1 MPQPAP
7 PLQNALGTSA
17 ALPCRVCC
25 SRQRPLFLLESMM
38 NKTLLA
44 TLLFAPLLATA
55 ATPSFDCGKAA
66 GAVETLICKDAGLA
80 ALDNELAVL
89 YPKAIAQLSPEQ
101 LKTERAMQR
110 GWIKGRNDCWKGQD
124 LRQCVEDNYQLRI
137 TELQISGGQLMVPTP
152 VNYQCGQHVM
162 LSTYFYNNA
171 KLAVAVINLSE
182 GDKQQ
187 QVLAYE
193 APSASGAR
201 YEGQNLT
208 FFTKGEEAT
217 LERYGQPPLTCMEN
231 PTKG

>member
-1 MPQPAP
+1 
-7 PLQNALGTSA
+7 
-17 ALPCRVCC
+17 
-25 SRQRPLFLLESMM
+25 M

-44 TLLFAPLLATA
+44 TLLFAPLLASA
-55 ATPSFDCGKAA
+55 ATPSFDCAKAS

-80 ALDNELAVL
+80 ALDNELAAL
-89 YPKAIAQLSPEQ
+89 YPKAIAPLSPEQ

-137 TELQISGGQLMVPTP
+137 TELQISGGQLMVPVP
-152 VNYQCGQHVM
+152 VNYKCGQHVT
-162 LSTYFYNNA
+162 LSTYFYNDA
-171 KLAVAVINLSE
+171 KLPAAVINLSE

-208 FFTKGEEAT
+208 FFTKGDEAT
-217 LERYGQPPLTCMEN
+217 LERYGQPTLSCTES
-231 PTKG
+231 PTKSN